1 MKTLRLFYVHLH
13 TFLLRN
19 HYCNTDFN
27 HIHPQTKPCEWR
39 LLSLNVS
46 SVSQHR
52 GMSCIF
58 VSLFACVM
66 FPGSVLCEW
75 CVNNRSDSSRGFLL
89 SVCLVILNWSSDVYC
104 VCVAFCSSTTIHWSS
119 AGWRVIYRLGRWM
132 GGGWAMELM
141 ISPLRNL
148 CSRGQT
154 THTVA
159 PHPVYHCRYPLS
171 SSTQTLLLPPNFKF
185 IFPSKF
191 TFVFLLMLQPA
202 IKMVPFKICVK
213 TYSFSS
219 LSTWVL
225 AVSGWH
231 SSCWSC

>member
-1 MKTLRLFYVHLH
+1 MNDGRYRWTCRQFLSTEECHASLCLCLR
-13 TFLLRN
+13 
-19 HYCNTDFN
+19 
-27 HIHPQTKPCEWR
+27 
-39 LLSLNVS
+39 VS
-46 SVSQHR
+46 
-52 GMSCIF
+52 C
-58 VSLFACVM
+58 
-66 FPGSVLCEW
+66 FPAVC
-75 CVNNRSDSSRGFLL
+75 CVNDVLIIDLTAAEASCW
-89 SVCLVILNWSSDVYC
+89 VCVFIVILNWSSDVYCVC

-132 GGGWAMELM
+132 GGGWAIELM

-185 IFPSKF
+185 IFPPKF

-213 TYSFSS
+213 TF
-219 LSTWVL
+219 VL
-225 AVSGWH
+225 FAFNMGPCSVWLAQLMFELLTS
-231 SSCWSC
+231 

>member
-19 HYCNTDFN
+19 YYCNPDFN

-39 LLSLNVS
+39 SLSLNVS

-66 FPGSVLCEW
+66 FPGSVLCEL
-75 CVNNRSDSSRGFLL
+75 CVNNWSDSSRGFLL
-89 SVCLVILNWSSDVYC
+89 SVCVYSYFKLKLRCILC
-104 VCVAFCSSTTIHWSS
+104 VCVWLFVPLPPSI
-119 AGWRVIYRLGRWM
+119 GPQQ
-132 GGGWAMELM
+132 GGGWFTGLVDGWVGGGAMELM

-154 THTVA
+154 THAVA

-171 SSTQTLLLPPNFKF
+171 SSTQT
-185 IFPSKF
+185 F
-191 TFVFLLMLQPA
+191 TFATKFQ
-202 IKMVPFKICVK
+202 I
-213 TYSFSS
+213 YFS
-219 LSTWVL
+219 T
-225 AVSGWH
+225 
-231 SSCWSC
+231 